1 MKADDPV
8 DAATP
13 DDTPQTRLARNRPR
27 QFDVVS
33 FMAGLLFIAI
43 GLLAVADLIWADIDP
58 MLIFGGSVAVIGV
71 AVIVRVAIRQRRQAR
86 VRRRSSQQT
95 TPIVNTDSPG

>member
-1 MKADDPV
+1 MKADDPA

-13 DDTPQTRLARNRPR
+13 DDAPQTRLARIRLR

-33 FMAGLLFIAI
+33 FTAGLLFIAI

-58 MLIFGGSVAVIGV
+58 MLILGGSAAVIGV
-71 AVIVRVAIRQRRQAR
+71 AVIVRVAIRQRHRRHERQA
-86 VRRRSSQQT
+86 QT
-95 TPIVNTDSPG
+95 TTPRKEQG